1 MNISQ
6 DNINNFLEKYISF
19 VDRISIKYNYQ
30 DNIRHLLY
38 LIVPGFVIKYGVSN
52 ETLILKCFE
61 EVIIYIS
68 GTEDQ
73 VVTASFNRKLFKS
86 GDLYTTNKYVVINEY
101 KKANLTNLIDSIVHE
116 YNHAV
121 NSINNEISYDDK
133 YIKLRTGLSYLVYD
147 KKTLKFVS
155 KSKESYLEEV
165 INTEQTEEIINI
177 INSFGNYKISN
188 VEFSNMLYALRN
200 EIKSSA
206 YISDAYYFQS
216 YICDNLMKNK
226 TFIPTISN
234 LRFKGFIESIPELFD
249 DVIGRAGSYMY
260 FCSLLEEIYNLEIK
274 YSKATFFKNQIFNK
288 LKRKASIVISL
299 IEEYDNKCIYK

>member
-6 DNINNFLEKYISF
+6 DNINKFLEKYISF
-19 VDRISIKYNYQ
+19 VDRISNKYNYQ

-52 ETLILKCFE
+52 ESLILRCFE
-61 EVIIYIS
+61 EVIIFVS
-68 GTEDQ
+68 GTENQ

-86 GDLYTTNKYVVINEY
+86 GSLYTTNKYIVINEY

-133 YIKLRTGLSYLVYD
+133 YVKLRTGLSYLVYD
-147 KKTLKFVS
+147 KNTLKFIY

-188 VEFSNMLYALRN
+188 IE
-200 EIKSSA
+200 
-206 YISDAYYFQS
+206 
-216 YICDNLMKNK
+216 
-226 TFIPTISN
+226 
-234 LRFKGFIESIPELFD
+234 GFRKQE
-249 DVIGRAGSYMY
+249 
-260 FCSLLEEIYNLEIK
+260 
-274 YSKATFFKNQIFNK
+274 K
-288 LKRKASIVISL
+288 L
-299 IEEYDNKCIYK
+299 